1 MNVANLSLDHLVK
14 ARGRIAGRVHR
25 TPLLPSRTLSDRVG
39 APIWLKCENLQKT
52 GAFKVRGALNRLL
65 TLSDEERA
73 RGVSTVSA
81 GNHAQA
87 VAWAASAAG
96 VSSTVVMMEHASP
109 TKVRASREYGAE
121 VILHGDA
128 TAAFAKVHEV
138 NESSSSQAPPPL

>member
-1 MNVANLSLDHLVK
+1 MNVADLTLDRLVK
-14 ARGRIAGRVHR
+14 ARRRIAGTVHR
-25 TPLLPSRTLSDRVG
+25 TPLLPSRTLSDWLG

-73 RGVSTVSA
+73 RGVSTISA

-96 VSSTVVMMEHASP
+96 ARPSKNNTCY
-109 TKVRASREYGAE
+109 RNNR
-121 VILHGDA
+121 I
-128 TAAFAKVHEV
+128 F
-138 NESSSSQAPPPL
+138 